1 MIPGFG
7 LVAPVAGAGVC
18 FAKRTAPG
26 LALLGWMGAG
36 LLGTGWVGVG
46 AGAET
51 IPGVVEVFS
60 DAAEYNGDR
69 SVFSGNVTLTAGDMR
84 LTADRLEVVV
94 GADGNRYRADG
105 SPVLIVCPTCFG
117 AGAEARALAVE
128 YDSATGLA
136 AATGGAEVCAGLEC
150 ADGKLTARQLE
161 WRRGEGS
168 FVARS
173 NVVPLP
179 DGFDGSGTKESGTEK
194 LSDGSVS
201 GSGDGS
207 EVVRAVWNPPGG
219 ESVSVSAREIRYD
232 FGSGTAFLSGDAS
245 ASRGESSLRGETIVF
260 NRKTGAMRAE
270 SDSNGPRVR
279 ATFGVKEKK

>member
-1 MIPGFG
+1 MSARVLLTKMIPGFG
-7 LVAPVAGAGVC
+7 LVAPVAGAGVR
-18 FAKRTAPG
+18 FAKRVVLRAAPG
-26 LALLGWMGAG
+26 LALALG
-36 LLGTGWVGVG
+36 LLAGVTGTGWVG
-46 AGAET
+46 AQS

-161 WRRGEGS
+161 WRRGDGS
-168 FVARS
+168 FVARAG
-173 NVVPLP
+173 VVPES
-179 DGFDGSGTKESGTEK
+179 DSSGE
-194 LSDGSVS
+194 
-201 GSGDGS
+201 S
-207 EVVRAVWNPPGG
+207 EVVRAVWNPPDG

-279 ATFGVKEKK
+279 ATFGVKEKKGD

>member
-1 MIPGFG
+1 MKVSARVLLTKMIPGFG
-7 LVAPVAGAGVC
+7 LFASVAGAGVR
-18 FAKRTAPG
+18 FAKRVVLRAAPG
-26 LALLGWMGAG
+26 VALALG
-36 LLGTGWVGVG
+36 LLAGVTGTGWVG
-46 AGAET
+46 AQS

-117 AGAEARALAVE
+117 AGAEARALRVE

-161 WRRGEGS
+161 WRRGDGS
-168 FVARS
+168 FVARAG
-173 NVVPLP
+173 VVPES
-179 DGFDGSGTKESGTEK
+179 DSSGE
-194 LSDGSVS
+194 
-201 GSGDGS
+201 S
-207 EVVRAVWNPPGG
+207 EVVRAVWNPPDG

-279 ATFGVKEKK
+279 ATFGVKEKKGD